1 MSAKEYSTV
10 KLNPRELSFI
20 KEAMKNIES
29 DEGRRP
35 TEKVEAGRV
44 REQIETA
51 LTK

>member
-1 MSAKEYSTV
+1 V
-10 KLNPRELSFI
+10 KLNPRQLSFV
-20 KEAMKNIES
+20 KEEMKKVES

-35 TEKVEAGRV
+35 TEKVEASRV